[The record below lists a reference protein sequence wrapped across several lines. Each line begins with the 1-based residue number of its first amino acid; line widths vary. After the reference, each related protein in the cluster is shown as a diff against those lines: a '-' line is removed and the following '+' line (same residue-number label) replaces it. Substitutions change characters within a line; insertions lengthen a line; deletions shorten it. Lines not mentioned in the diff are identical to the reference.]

1 MNMFLISS
9 MYSLVCN
16 DAVVYLPSNHLT
28 LRLQAMLCSPYRKVV
43 EFSHA
48 PQSRHNREA
57 LSLSMYYNKNTQ
69 LKLQIAQL
77 LHIVGW
83 DDFGALNLPLFLL
96 KHSCQDS

>member
-28 LRLQAMLCSPYRKVV
+28 LRLQAMLC
-43 EFSHA
+43 SHA